1 MFGFRAFLLD
11 LFLAV
16 SSSDFFLDSAE
27 CKGVN
32 DSRMVVLDIVFWVV
46 TVIDHDLFGYAILD
60 VGLVN
65 NGIALILFIGEDG
78 LYR

>member
-1 MFGFRAFLLD
+1 MIRHFSHLPRKDLSMFQFKKERSFT
-11 LFLAV
+11 
-16 SSSDFFLDSAE
+16 FFPI
-27 CKGVN
+27 G
-32 DSRMVVLDIVFWVV
+32 IFWAV

>member
-1 MFGFRAFLLD
+1 MFQFKKERSFT
-11 LFLAV
+11 
-16 SSSDFFLDSAE
+16 FFPI
-27 CKGVN
+27 G
-32 DSRMVVLDIVFWVV
+32 IFWAV